1 MAEQQ
6 GSSSKAGEPSAAN
19 VFSGERS
26 KEGYALTNAELFK
39 LVDKVVYP
47 GHADGDE
54 VNGKQSEADRFAKA
68 VCGTPA
74 SSGYTRVST
83 MRTKTNVKSEYDSL
97 QEYQCATCKRN
108 LAANLALRPPT
119 EKMRVYIPGPEIPQS
134 SSQKFKCEAVFTDI
148 HAEQLEEAG
157 YVQIEVNFHAPDLA
171 LEGFD
176 PLKSTPPRKKKG
188 QQALSVGTVS
198 QGEGADAHGAV
209 DNAVLEQL
217 CMPPVVPGKWKGCKD
232 LIAMMEEPFTLKDSS
247 GQESGP
253 FTPIYLWPRG
263 NSRHKFGE
271 EWKKGST
278 QDALSKLY
286 QDYYNIKVRREL
298 SEKVL
303 REAKPD
309 LFDNDSD
316 PFAGDVAPS
325 GMLTVLRGHKDLK
338 RPLGCTTWTDAVLTH
353 LQSAKGHSYK
363 TPFT

>member
-54 VNGKQSEADRFAKA
+54 VKGKQSEADRFAKA
-68 VCGTPA
+68 VCGTPS

-83 MRTKTNVKSEYDSL
+83 MRTKTNVKREYDSL

-119 EKMRVYIPGPEIPQS
+119 EKMRVYIPGPDIPQS
-134 SSQKFKCEAVFTDI
+134 SS
-148 HAEQLEEAG
+148 
-157 YVQIEVNFHAPDLA
+157 
-171 LEGFD
+171 
-176 PLKSTPPRKKKG
+176 
-188 QQALSVGTVS
+188 
-198 QGEGADAHGAV
+198 
-209 DNAVLEQL
+209 
-217 CMPPVVPGKWKGCKD
+217 
-232 LIAMMEEPFTLKDSS
+232 
-247 GQESGP
+247 
-253 FTPIYLWPRG
+253 TPIYLWPRG
-263 NSRHKFGE
+263 NSRHRFGE
-271 EWKKGST
+271 EWKRGAT

-286 QDYYNIKVRREL
+286 QDYYNIK
-298 SEKVL
+298 
-303 REAKPD
+303 
-309 LFDNDSD
+309 
-316 PFAGDVAPS
+316 
-325 GMLTVLRGHKDLK
+325 
-338 RPLGCTTWTDAVLTH
+338 WTDAVLTH